1 MRLILTFLLALCWLS
16 LSGCGSLLASMRMD
30 SIDDHP
36 KERTI
41 AQVIEDNNIETKI
54 TVNTHA
60 ENEAYNDS
68 HLVVVSYNGYVLLAG
83 QVNDEPL
90 KAGAT
95 EVARK
100 VKGVRRIYNEL
111 ELGPPTSALQRSK
124 DTWITGRIKSELL
137 ADSNIDGTRIKVVTE
152 NGVAYLMGIV
162 SPQEADLISGI
173 AANVSG
179 VRRVV
184 RLFESTHEPGA
195 ASALTMDPS

>member
-1 MRLILTFLLALCWLS
+1 MRPILTLLLASCWLS
-16 LSGCGSLLASMRMD
+16 LSGCGSLLASMRMG

-36 KERTI
+36 KERTV
-41 AQVIEDNNIETKI
+41 AQVIEDNNIETKV
-54 TVNTHA
+54 TVNMHA
-60 ENEAYNDS
+60 ENEAYDDS
-68 HLVVVSYNGYVLLAG
+68 HLVVVSYNGYLLLAG

-90 KAGAT
+90 KSGAT

-111 ELGPPTSALQRSK
+111 ELGPPTSLLQRSK

-137 ADSNIDGTRIKVVTE
+137 ADSDIEGTRIKVATE
-152 NGVAYLMGIV
+152 NGVVYLMGIV

-173 AANVSG
+173 AANVTG

-184 RLFESTHEPGA
+184 RLFESTQQTSA
-195 ASALTMDPS
+195 AQAP